1 MRRRIG
7 ALVGLSAVALLA
19 AGSLSF
25 AAEAVK
31 QDSEVAAEYK
41 SEAAQLQDK
50 AEHHRKLAANYKS
63 RTPPKGSGSYASVA
77 QDRLQDL
84 CSVSEVRP
92 RRVDRSV
99 TTGAAARQPAA
110 VPDPGADRTAG
121 FDRENLTF
129 LKGVSE
135 AIAGIDEVLDRRA
148 PHCRA
153 PALEWFGGS
162 RPPPTRATM

>member
-41 SEAAQLQDK
+41 SEAAQLRDK

-63 RTPPKGSGSYASVA
+63 RTPPKGSGNYAGVA
-77 QDRLQDL
+77 QHCEKLAKYYEEAAKEAEA
-84 CSVSEVRP
+84 VS
-92 RRVDRSV
+92 
-99 TTGAAARQPAA
+99 
-110 VPDPGADRTAG
+110 
-121 FDRENLTF
+121 
-129 LKGVSE
+129 SE
-135 AIAGIDEVLDRRA
+135 L
-148 PHCRA
+148 
-153 PALEWFGGS
+153 S
-162 RPPPTRATM
+162 KQ